1 MWHSA
6 GAIVELT
13 FIGLIQVVVGCA
25 IVLAGK
31 PKSAFLFLIFSGLFD
46 GSAAVLL
53 PALGGSSI
61 PPVQFALMFVFLRIM
76 VPKGGVYGRFPDAV
90 RANAW
95 LALFCFYGI
104 ANAFIGP
111 RLWGGAIAVYPM
123 RPLPDSGLFDV
134 MPLAPTSQ
142 NLTAGTYLLGTFLL
156 AIASYI
162 FCRGRGGAKVL
173 VDASIWSG
181 WFFIV
186 TGLLDVISRGTPL
199 EEILSVFR
207 NGDYVQMNVE
217 VDGFVR
223 IRGLLPEAST
233 YAGLCFTFF
242 VISAELWY
250 RSIRPGSTGTLAIA
264 LAVILVMSTSSTA
277 YVALA
282 GYISVFLLRALAV
295 PNVAP
300 RGKIQRVS
308 VVAFAILF
316 LVSLLL
322 AIVPALPEAVYRMV
336 LAMTVEKS
344 ASDSGQQRLFWA
356 MQGVQGLIRSYG
368 LGIGPGSFRSS
379 SMATA
384 ILGSMGVIGIGSF
397 VLYLLAVLQPS
408 RRSTW
413 SIGDDLSQT
422 VGGAFASAAVLSLV
436 PPAVGSPLANPPAM
450 FAILAGAALAL
461 RPAPAAR
468 SRPKPAPFDA
478 DGRMP
483 IAEAEGT

>member
-1 MWHSA
+1 M
-6 GAIVELT
+6 ELT

-25 IVLAGK
+25 IVLAGG
-31 PKSAFLFLIFSGLFD
+31 PNSAFLFLIFSGLFD

-76 VPKGGVYGRFPDAV
+76 VPKGGLYGRLPDAV

-111 RLWGGAIAVYPM
+111 RLFGGVINVYPM

-134 MPLAPTSQ
+134 MPLGPTSQ

-156 AIASYI
+156 ALAAYI
-162 FCRGRGGAKVL
+162 FCRGRGGAKIL

-186 TGLLDVISRGTPL
+186 TGLLDLISRGTPL
-199 EEILSVFR
+199 EETLSIFR

-233 YAGLCFTFF
+233 YAGMCFTFF
-242 VISAELWY
+242 VINAELWY
-250 RSIRPGSTGTLAIA
+250 RSIRPGSTGLLAIA
-264 LAVILVMSTSSTA
+264 LAVMLVMSTSSTA

-282 GYISVFLLRALAV
+282 CYMLAFLLRALAI
-295 PNVAP
+295 PGVAP
-300 RGKIQRVS
+300 KGKVPS
-308 VVAFAILF
+308 VAIVAFAILF
-316 LVSLLL
+316 LVAVLL
-322 AIVPALPEAVYRMV
+322 AMVPALPEAVYRMI

-379 SMATA
+379 STITA
-384 ILGSMGVIGIGSF
+384 ILGSMGLIGIASF
-397 VLYLLAVLQPS
+397 ALYLLAVLQPS

-413 SIGDDLSQT
+413 SIGDDLPQT
-422 VGGAFASAAVLSLV
+422 LGGAFASAGVLSLI
-436 PPAVGSPLANPPAM
+436 PAAVGSPLANPPAM
-450 FAILAGAALAL
+450 FSILAGAALAL
-461 RPAPAAR
+461 RSAPAR
-468 SRPKPAPFDA
+468 STPRQKTSTAG
-478 DGRMP
+478 GRMP